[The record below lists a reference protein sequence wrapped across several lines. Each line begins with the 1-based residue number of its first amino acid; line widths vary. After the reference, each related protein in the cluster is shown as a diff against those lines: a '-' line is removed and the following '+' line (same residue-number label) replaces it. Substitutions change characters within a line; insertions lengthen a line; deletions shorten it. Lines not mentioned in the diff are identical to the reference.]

1 MKKKLI
7 IIGII
12 LTVVSGSIILFLGYK
27 WVSPRFFPPDS
38 IYRSPTASAA
48 GHTIKIDNHYHIV
61 TTSAT
66 TSYLWFVEEGEN
78 PITLIEYVEKLNYN
92 DSYIIVQSVTKNN
105 DSFFFKEY
113 QYFIVDKETQKVDS
127 FSKKNDF
134 LDECQKK
141 NIDLDLKIKE
151 EFDWY

>member
-1 MKKKLI
+1 MKKKQIIISIILI
-7 IIGII
+7 I
-12 LTVVSGSIILFLGYK
+12 VSVSIILFLGFK
-27 WVSPRFFPPDS
+27 WISPRFFPPDN
-38 IYRSPTASAA
+38 IYRSPTATAA
-48 GHTIKIDNHYHIV
+48 GHTIKIDNHYHII
-61 TTSAT
+61 TTSGT

-92 DSYIIVQSVTKNN
+92 NNYIIVQSVTKNN

-113 QYFIVDKETQKVDS
+113 QYFIVDKETQKVHS

-134 LDECQKK
+134 LDECQKRD
-141 NIDLDLKIKE
+141 IDLDLKIKE